1 MRRVKRSAI
10 VPYTAPEMF
19 ELVDRVEQ
27 YADFLPWCSASE
39 EHSRTDDEVRA
50 SLELNKGS
58 LSREFSTRN
67 VRTPYERIEMHLL
80 DGPFS
85 HLEGVWTF
93 DALGKSG
100 SKINLDIE
108 FEFASMMVGMMF
120 GSYFEQTCNSL
131 VDAFTRRARAVY
143 G

>member
-1 MRRVKRSAI
+1 M
-10 VPYTAPEMF
+10 Y
-19 ELVDRVEQ
+19 
-27 YADFLPWCSASE
+27 
-39 EHSRTDDEVRA
+39 
-50 SLELNKGS
+50 
-58 LSREFSTRN
+58 
-67 VRTPYERIEMHLL
+67 LL

-93 DALGKSG
+93 EALGESG
-100 SKINLDIE
+100 SKIHLDIE

-131 VDAFTRRARAVY
+131 VDAFTRRARDVY